1 MCEDNQLPD
10 TEALSNSLMD
20 IAIESWRFGRVFER
34 LLTKLDAGEQTRYQN
49 QFRWFQKRLEE
60 SMDSAG
66 MRIVNIEGQMFD
78 PGIAASA
85 INLDEFRAGDQLM
98 IDQMIEPVIMGRQG
112 LLRSGKV
119 MLRRIEK

>member
-1 MCEDNQLPD
+1 MGDDNQTPD

-34 LLTKLDAGEQTRYQN
+34 LLTKLDAGEQSRYLN
-49 QFRWFQKRLEE
+49 QFRWFQKKLEE

-66 MRIVNIEGQMFD
+66 MKIVNIEGQMFD
-78 PGIAASA
+78 PGVAASA
-85 INLDEFRAGDQLM
+85 LNLDEFNADDQLM
-98 IDQMIEPVIMGRQG
+98 IDQMIEPVIMGPQG